1 MRQDGM
7 AIKVSCNIQGVRE
20 FQVALHTFE
29 STLQRYV
36 HAKLVGWAEGVKTEA
51 MRRAPVKTGHLR
63 SSIYSLVKD
72 WVVNIGAEATYALF
86 VELGTRYLR
95 ARPYLYPSVQL
106 YLPQLEQVISEAI
119 DAAKAEA
126 GFQ

>member
-1 MRQDGM
+1 M
-7 AIKVSCNIQGVRE
+7 AIKVSCNIQGIRE
-20 FQVALHTFE
+20 FQAAIRTFE

-36 HAKLVGWAEGVKTEA
+36 HAKLVGWAEDVKTEA
-51 MRRAPVKTGHLR
+51 MQRAPVKTGHLR
-63 SSIYSLVKD
+63 GSIYALVKD

-86 VELGTRYLR
+86 VELGTRILR
-95 ARPYLYPSVQL
+95 ARPYLYPSIQQ
-106 YLPQLEQVISEAI
+106 YLPQLEQAISEAI

>member
-1 MRQDGM
+1 M
-7 AIKVSCNIQGVRE
+7 AIKVSCNIQGIRE

-29 STLQRYV
+29 STMQRYV
-36 HAKLVGWAEGVKTEA
+36 HAKLVSWAEDVKTEA

-86 VELGTRYLR
+86 VEVGTRYLR

-106 YLPQLEQVISEAI
+106 YLPQLEQAISEAI

>member
-1 MRQDGM
+1 M
-7 AIKVSCNIQGVRE
+7 AIKVSCNIQGIRE
-20 FQVALHTFE
+20 FQAALHTFD
-29 STLQRYV
+29 STMQRYV
-36 HAKLVGWAEGVKTEA
+36 HAKLASWAEDVKTEA

-86 VELGTRYLR
+86 IELGTRYLR
-95 ARPYLYPSVQL
+95 ARPYLYPSIQQ
-106 YLPQLEQVISEAI
+106 YLPQLEQAISEAI

>member
-1 MRQDGM
+1 M
-7 AIKVSCNIQGVRE
+7 AIKVTCNMQGIRE
-20 FQVALHTFE
+20 LQAAIRTFD
-29 STLQRYV
+29 STMQRYV
-36 HAKLVGWAEGVKTEA
+36 HAKLVSWAEDVKTEA
-51 MRRAPVKTGHLR
+51 IRRAPVKTGHLR

-106 YLPQLEQVISEAI
+106 YLPQLEQAISEAI

>member
-1 MRQDGM
+1 M
-7 AIKVSCNIQGVRE
+7 AIKVSYDVQGVRE
-20 FQVALHTFE
+20 FQAAIRIFE
-29 STLQRYV
+29 STMQRYV
-36 HAKLVGWAEGVKTEA
+36 HAKLVSWAEDVKTEA
-51 MRRAPVKTGHLR
+51 MRRTPVKTGHLR

-86 VELGTRYLR
+86 VEVGTRYLR
-95 ARPYLYPSVQL
+95 ARPYLWPSIQQ

>member
-1 MRQDGM
+1 M

-20 FQVALHTFE
+20 FQAALHTFE

-63 SSIYSLVKD
+63 SSIYVLVKD

-86 VELGTRYLR
+86 VEVGTRTLR
-95 ARPYLYPSVQL
+95 ARPYLYPSIQL
-106 YLPQLEQVISEAI
+106 YLPQLQGLIGEAI

>member
-1 MRQDGM
+1 M
-7 AIKVSCNIQGVRE
+7 AIKVSCNIQGIRE
-20 FQVALHTFE
+20 FQAAIRTFE

-36 HAKLVGWAEGVKTEA
+36 HAKLVGWAEDVKTEA
-51 MRRAPVKTGHLR
+51 MQRAPVKTGHLR
-63 SSIYSLVKD
+63 GSIYALVKD

-86 VELGTRYLR
+86 VELGTRILR
-95 ARPYLYPSVQL
+95 ARPCLYPSIQQ
-106 YLPQLEQVISEAI
+106 YLPQLEQAISEAI

>member
-1 MRQDGM
+1 M
-7 AIKVSCNIQGVRE
+7 AIEVSCNIQGIRE
-20 FQVALHTFE
+20 FQAALRTFE
-29 STLQRYV
+29 SMMQGHV

-51 MRRAPVKTGHLR
+51 MRRAPVRTGHLR
-63 SSIYSLVKD
+63 GSIYALVKD

-95 ARPYLYPSVQL
+95 ARPYLWPSIQQ

>member
-1 MRQDGM
+1 M
-7 AIKVSCNIQGVRE
+7 AIKVTCNMQGIRE
-20 FQVALHTFE
+20 LQAAIRTFD
-29 STLQRYV
+29 STMQRYV
-36 HAKLVGWAEGVKTEA
+36 HAKLVSWAEDVKTEA
-51 MRRAPVKTGHLR
+51 TRRAPVKTGYLR

-106 YLPQLEQVISEAI
+106 YLPQLQGLIEEAI
-119 DAAKAEA
+119 DAAKAET

>member
-1 MRQDGM
+1 M
-7 AIKVSCNIQGVRE
+7 AIEVSCNIQGIQE
-20 FQVALHTFE
+20 FQAALHTFE
-29 STLQRYV
+29 STMQRYV

-95 ARPYLYPSVQL
+95 ARPYLYPSIQL
-106 YLPQLEQVISEAI
+106 YLPQLEQAISEAI
-119 DAAKAEA
+119 DAAKVEA
-126 GFQ
+126 GFH

>member
-1 MRQDGM
+1 M
-7 AIKVSCNIQGVRE
+7 ALKVSCDIQGIRE
-20 FQVALHTFE
+20 FQAALHTFE

-36 HAKLVGWAEGVKTEA
+36 HAKLVSWAEDVKTEA

-63 SSIYSLVKD
+63 GSIYASVKD

-86 VELGTRYLR
+86 VEVGTRTLR
-95 ARPYLYPSVQL
+95 ARPYLWPSIQQ
-106 YLPQLEQVISEAI
+106 YFPQLEQAISEAI

>member
-1 MRQDGM
+1 MRQDCM
-7 AIKVSCNIQGVRE
+7 AIKVSCNIQGIRE

-29 STLQRYV
+29 STMQRYV
-36 HAKLVGWAEGVKTEA
+36 HAKLVSWAEDVKTEA

-86 VELGTRYLR
+86 VEVGTRYLR

-106 YLPQLEQVISEAI
+106 YLPQLEQAISEAI

>member
-1 MRQDGM
+1 M
-7 AIKVSCNIQGVRE
+7 AIKVSCNIQGIRT
-20 FQVALHTFE
+20 FQAAIRTFE
-29 STLQRYV
+29 STMQRYV
-36 HAKLVGWAEGVKTEA
+36 HTKLVGWAEDVKTEA
-51 MRRAPVKTGHLR
+51 MRRAPVRTGHLR
-63 SSIYSLVKD
+63 GSIYALVKD

-95 ARPYLYPSVQL
+95 ARPYLYPSIQQ
-106 YLPQLEQVISEAI
+106 YLPQLQGLIGEAI

>member
-1 MRQDGM
+1 M
-7 AIKVSCNIQGVRE
+7 AIKVTCNMQGIRE
-20 FQVALHTFE
+20 LQAAIRTFD
-29 STLQRYV
+29 STMQRYV
-36 HAKLVGWAEGVKTEA
+36 HAKLVSWAEDVKTEA
-51 MRRAPVKTGHLR
+51 IRRAPVKTGHLR

-95 ARPYLYPSVQL
+95 ARPYLYPSIQQ
-106 YLPQLEQVISEAI
+106 YLPQLEQAISEAI

>member
-1 MRQDGM
+1 M
-7 AIKVSCNIQGVRE
+7 AIKVTCNMQGIRE
-20 FQVALHTFE
+20 LQAAIRTFD
-29 STLQRYV
+29 STMQRYV
-36 HAKLVGWAEGVKTEA
+36 HAKLVSWAEDVKTEA
-51 MRRAPVKTGHLR
+51 IRRAPVKTGHLR

-86 VELGTRYLR
+86 IELGTRYLR
-95 ARPYLYPSVQL
+95 ARPYLYPSIQQ
-106 YLPQLEQVISEAI
+106 YLPQLEQAISEAI